1 MLGGDSTAVLAAG
14 LPNLVGRVNSGGIGY
29 SRDPFNC
36 DGVFV
41 NNGSSKTAMNGGT
54 IVIGYKILFDASKS
68 NAIYGNSNTV
78 QPPTITLIPQIK
90 Y

>member
-1 MLGGDSTAVLAAG
+1 MGGDKLTALSAG
-14 LPNLVGRVNSGGIGY
+14 LPNLVGHVNSGGIGY
-29 SRDPFNC
+29 SGDPFNC

-41 NNGSSKTAMNGGT
+41 NNGASDTAMSGGV
-54 IVIGYKILFDASKS
+54 IVRGYKILFDASKS

>member
-1 MLGGDSTAVLAAG
+1 MGGDIITALSAG
-14 LPNLVGRVNSGGIGY
+14 LPNLVGHVNSGGIGF

-41 NNGSSKTAMNGGT
+41 NNGSSKTGMQGGST
-54 IVIGYKILFDASKS
+54 VIGYYTLFDASKS
-68 NAIYGNSNTV
+68 NPIYGASGTV
-78 QPPTITLIPQIK
+78 TPPTLQLIPQIR

>member
-1 MLGGDSTAVLAAG
+1 MGGDKLTALSAG
-14 LPNLVGRVNSGGIGY
+14 LPNLVGHVNSGGIGY
-29 SRDPFNC
+29 SKDPFNC
-36 DGVFV
+36 DGVFA

-54 IVIGYKILFDASKS
+54 TVVGYKILFDASKS